1 MADLMKKTKKELVDI
16 ILRKDDVEKESAKR
30 IKELSNELIDV
41 NEAYSAMRDKCNTLI
56 DECDVEKYQSL
67 ADDVE
72 SYQKEIDEMTTT
84 IHSYKSI
91 VNVIKCINLVLLLW
105 ALIATL
111 LWVIK

>member
-41 NEAYSAMRDKCNTLI
+41 NEAYSAMRDKCNSLA

-67 ADDVE
+67 ADDIE
-72 SYQKEIDEMTTT
+72 SYQKEIDDYATTVA
-84 IHSYKSI
+84 SYKNVFKIYKI
-91 VNVIKCINLVLLLW
+91 VNFIIMLW
-105 ALIATL
+105 AMIATL
-111 LWVIK
+111 LWILK